1 MATGIVVSQPVQLE
15 RNETFAPRTIQE
27 AILFAEMILE
37 SGMAPKAYQGK
48 KPASI
53 VVALQFGLELG
64 LQPMQ
69 SLQNIANINGNP
81 SIWGDAALALCL
93 SKSVCEYVV
102 EQDLEDIK
110 KAGKAVCRA
119 KRRGSP
125 EEVKRT
131 FSLDDAK
138 TAGLLGKDTPWKT
151 YPNRMLQLRARGFA
165 LRDAFP
171 DILKGLALAEEVMD
185 YSTIEGDP
193 QPNKTPTP
201 ISSDPVQRDP
211 EDEVLGKEWATS
223 FYRTYSKSGW
233 LPEESK
239 IALEE
244 VCGITDSRMVTKKHG
259 DQMMKWASTPKPKPE
274 PTPPE
279 NGRYDFGDFGQDEP
293 GSNG

>member
-1 MATGIVVSQPVQLE
+1 MATSEIVVTRPEALE
-15 RNETFAPRTIQE
+15 RNETFAPRNITE
-27 AILFAEMILE
+27 AIQFAEMILE
-37 SGMAPKAYQGK
+37 SGMAPKAYAGK
-48 KPASI
+48 KAASI

-93 SKSVCEYVV
+93 SKSVCEYVI

-138 TAGLLGKDTPWKT
+138 IAGLLGKDSPWRT

-171 DILKGLALAEEVMD
+171 DILKGLVLAEEAMD
-185 YSTIEGDP
+185 YPTIEGDI
-193 QPNKTPTP
+193 TPSTQKPVPGPPPPPAELTP
-201 ISSDPVQRDP
+201 EQKIEKEGEEPA
-211 EDEVLGKEWATS
+211 GKEWGTA
-223 FYRTYSKSGW
+223 FYRKYSASGY

-239 IALEE
+239 AEIARLCGDGIKYSYE
-244 VCGITDSRMVTKKHG
+244 VPKKFTESL
-259 DQMMKWASTPKPKPE
+259 MAWATTPKASM
-274 PTPPE
+274 
-279 NGRYDFGDFGQDEP
+279 QDEP
-293 GSNG
+293 GANG